1 MNAAMTQSQ
10 RLLEIIW
17 KPPLSV
23 PGVVLVVYCRCVAR
37 ECQVAAHDLLVE
49 LADGCAENL
58 VYIVSQLISMHHIGD
73 PATLKEWEVLRENVF
88 IITF

>member
-1 MNAAMTQSQ
+1 
-10 RLLEIIW
+10 
-17 KPPLSV
+17 
-23 PGVVLVVYCRCVAR
+23 VLFEYCRCVAR

-73 PATLKEWEVLRENVF
+73 PATLKEWEVCMLPHCDPRPGCSKLD
-88 IITF
+88 